1 MSFLNKLPEF
11 SPNKLSEWKPNKLNT
26 RILGNPTSLD

>member
-1 MSFLNKLPEF
+1 MSFLNKLPDF